1 MTVIAGITT
10 GDVRRVFAG
19 GGDTIVAGAA
29 GAKHLRV
36 IDSVRRHPQ
45 GVVMAVLA
53 EVGCTDMGQV
63 FTGRLSAVMT
73 RRTVAGDPGVIE
85 RRRQPGSRRVTVITG
100 ITTGDVGWVFA
111 GGGDTIVTGAAG
123 AKHLR
128 VIDGVRRH
136 PQRVVMA
143 VLAEVGCTDV
153 GQVFA
158 GRLSAVMTR
167 RAVAGDPGVIKGG
180 R

>member
-10 GDVRRVFAG
+10 GDVGWVFTD
-19 GGDTIVAGAA
+19 GGDTVMTGTA

-73 RRTVAGDPGVIE
+73 RRTVAGDPGVI
-85 RRRQPGSRRVTVITG
+85 
-100 ITTGDVGWVFA
+100 
-111 GGGDTIVTGAAG
+111 
-123 AKHLR
+123 
-128 VIDGVRRH
+128 
-136 PQRVVMA
+136 
-143 VLAEVGCTDV
+143 
-153 GQVFA
+153 
-158 GRLSAVMTR
+158 
-167 RAVAGDPGVIKGG
+167 KGG